1 MLLFTILDISRCM
14 IALAWARLYFIT
26 VIDAFS
32 FAHQILWSFVA
43 IMIFS
48 SQSSESASKYIKM
61 LSFSGL
67 GSITLNRYN
76 YVSVQFGLRSSR
88 FLFYSQP
95 SVV

>member
-1 MLLFTILDISRCM
+1 M

-48 SQSSESASKYIKM
+48 SQSSENASKY
-61 LSFSGL
+61 
-67 GSITLNRYN
+67 ITLNRYN

>member
-1 MLLFTILDISRCM
+1 M

-61 LSFSGL
+61 HHC
-67 GSITLNRYN
+67 N
-76 YVSVQFGLRSSR
+76 
-88 FLFYSQP
+88 
-95 SVV
+95 

>member
-1 MLLFTILDISRCM
+1 M

-61 LSFSGL
+61 LSLSGL